1 MKNLKFFKNSFIL
14 NFKLFKYFK
23 NEKFY
28 KLQLNDFCT
37 DKIEKPKIDL
47 ETYVKEVNKTLNKIN
62 DHLEELEVTD
72 NITLSDGV
80 LKLTLNKNK
89 HYVLNIQRP
98 NLQIWLS
105 SPISGPQRF
114 EYDLSTNSWKNN
126 RNGKDL
132 YEILNEEMN
141 SILKEGNI
149 NVELNF
155 KH

>member
-1 MKNLKFFKNSFIL
+1 MKNMKLIKNSFF
-14 NFKLFKYFK
+14 NTKKLFILSS
-23 NEKFY
+23 N
-28 KLQLNDFCT
+28 FCT
-37 DKIEKPKIDL
+37 NIPKLDF
-47 ETYVKEVNKTLNKIN
+47 ERYVKEVDKTMNIIN

-72 NITLSDGV
+72 NITLTDGV
-80 LKLTLNKNK
+80 LKITLPKNK

-98 NLQIWLS
+98 NQQIWLS

-114 EYDLSTNSWKNN
+114 EFDLKSNSWKNN

-141 SILKEGNI
+141 TIIKEGKI
-149 NVELNF
+149 DAEINF

>member
-1 MKNLKFFKNSFIL
+1 MNI
-14 NFKLFKYFK
+14 
-23 NEKFY
+23 
-28 KLQLNDFCT
+28 
-37 DKIEKPKIDL
+37 
-47 ETYVKEVNKTLNKIN
+47 IN

-72 NITLSDGV
+72 SITLTDGV
-80 LKLTLNKNK
+80 LKITLPKNK

-98 NLQIWLS
+98 NQQIWLS

-114 EYDLSTNSWKNN
+114 EFDLKSNSWKNN

-141 SILKEGNI
+141 TIIKEGKI
-149 NVELNF
+149 DAEINF

>member
-47 ETYVKEVNKTLNKIN
+47 ETYVKKVNKTLNKIN

-80 LKLTLNKNK
+80 LKVTLNKNK

-126 RNGKDL
+126 RNGRDL